1 MAIKV
6 ARSPIAEVTAYFT
19 FVLNVQTVQLVEP
32 IWYRFAVPTKRHIFG
47 IVNGRIAIN
56 FLSLSIT
63 LRVHGFLLQLSLL
76 RYNGWKKGTGR
87 TDGARCAK
95 RARKC
100 KIGGN
105 LLKLLVRKSEFLL
118 CEILGGVDHRLEM
131 LCQCGNALL
140 QNKNPAM
147 AGHAR
152 SISSPCD
159 KGGSSF
165 LVPLS

>member
-76 RYNGWKKGTGR
+76 RYNGWKKGT
-87 TDGARCAK
+87 
-95 RARKC
+95 
-100 KIGGN
+100 
-105 LLKLLVRKSEFLL
+105 
-118 CEILGGVDHRLEM
+118 
-131 LCQCGNALL
+131 
-140 QNKNPAM
+140 
-147 AGHAR
+147 
-152 SISSPCD
+152 
-159 KGGSSF
+159 
-165 LVPLS
+165 